1 MGILATID
9 AFSTAMVKFTIASSL
24 PISEIIL
31 VESRMPTCLYFIPF
45 FPFDWTYIF
54 LKKVYQ

>member
-45 FPFDWTYIF
+45 FPFD
-54 LKKVYQ
+54 